1 MRKILLSF
9 LVLIMLTPSL
19 ACAMPVCAEPAKAV
33 AAAKMPCGDHMNME
47 HHGDKK
53 EKKSSSGMLMK
64 DCMGLELQVA
74 DNGPVLH
81 KPDVTKDLPI
91 VMALNVEPVSVWTL
105 GNVSTIRGPP
115 PDWPGHS
122 QTRPSIL
129 LTTQRL
135 RI

>member
-1 MRKILLSF
+1 M
-9 LVLIMLTPSL
+9 LIMLTPSL

-33 AAAKMPCGDHMNME
+33 AAAQMPCGDHMNME

-53 EKKSSSGMLMK
+53 EKSSSGMLMK

-74 DNGPVLH
+74 DNGPVIH
-81 KPDVTKDLPI
+81 KPDVSKDVPVIL
-91 VMALNVEPVSVWTL
+91 ALNVQPVSSWTL
-105 GNVSTIRGPP
+105 GNVTVIRGPP
-115 PDWPGHS
+115 PDWPSHF
-122 QTRPSIL
+122 QTQPSII